1 MTPRPASFAADIQG
15 SEEHHPSIGRV
26 TRREDF
32 ERLLAVRPCARSTHF
47 LVHRLALA
55 SMQSCDSAPAGAP
68 LRREAAG
75 SEELSTGHEPKLSLP
90 VDKMA
95 GQILVGCVVPKRH
108 ARRAVTRNL
117 VRRQIHAAVRRR
129 AADMSPGIWVVRLRA
144 GFDREGFVS
153 ADSPGLRAA
162 VRSELDALLARA
174 RR

>member
-1 MTPRPASFAADIQG
+1 M
-15 SEEHHPSIGRV
+15 V
-26 TRREDF
+26 
-32 ERLLAVRPCARSTHF
+32 
-47 LVHRLALA
+47 
-55 SMQSCDSAPAGAP
+55 P

-75 SEELSTGHEPKLSLP
+75 CEELSTGHELKLSPP

-144 GFDREGFVS
+144 GFDREGFV
-153 ADSPGLRAA
+153 
-162 VRSELDALLARA
+162 ARFA
-174 RR
+174 CGRPV